1 MKLQT
6 THSVFR
12 IILSFLLLG
21 GLWIAASGF
30 IPKLFITNTQNRE
43 LFHAYAGW
51 FFVALSA
58 LLLALI
64 LRREFKL
71 REQTEAACRVSE
83 EKYRLLM
90 LGANDGIII
99 ADAETGAILEVNRK
113 MEDLVGQPA
122 EAIIGMNLSELYPKD
137 KIARCREILQ
147 DVIRANKTLANDLC
161 IAQKGGRTIPVEISA
176 SIVEL
181 GGTKLLQG
189 IFRDISRRLEAEEA
203 QRKEA
208 IRTKQ
213 YLEVAGVMIV
223 VIDRQGTVTLINRK
237 GGEILGY
244 EEEEIVGK
252 NWFDHFIP
260 SRIRNEERSLFTRSL
275 AGARTTE
282 EYYESPIMN
291 RNNEER
297 MIAWHNI
304 FLRNDQGEVIA
315 ALSSG
320 EDIVARK
327 TAEEQARYR
336 LEHLTTLHAIDM
348 IINAS
353 LDLRVT
359 LEKFLDLIIS
369 QLHVDA
375 ADVLL
380 LNQHTQMLEYA
391 ALQGFRDTRIL
402 HTRLRLGQGIAGRV
416 ALERRSIS
424 IPDLLDPTSGYERA
438 PFLKGEGYLAYH
450 AVPLLSKGQVK
461 GVLEIFHRS
470 PLTFDDEWMSFLHAL
485 AAHAAIAIDNAALF
499 SDLQRSNAELILA
512 YDTSIEGWAR
522 TLELRDKE
530 TEGHTKRAA
539 EMTLRIARATGIS
552 DAELVHVRRGALL
565 HDIGKMSIPDAI
577 LLKTGPLSAEE
588 WEIMR
593 RHPVYAYE
601 LLSPIS
607 YLRQALDIPYC
618 HHERWDGTG
627 YPRGLQ
633 GEQIPLAARIFALAD
648 TWDAL
653 ISERR
658 YHSAWSED
666 RVLEHIRS
674 LMGSQFDPNVVEVF
688 LSMELKDRF
697 NDFGAAAE

>member
-1 MKLQT
+1 MKQHT
-6 THSVFR
+6 TYSVFR
-12 IILSFLLLG
+12 IIISYLLLG
-21 GLWIAASGF
+21 GIWISASDY
-30 IPKLFITNTQNRE
+30 ILKLFVTNTQKLALLHDYE
-43 LFHAYAGW
+43 GW
-51 FFVALSA
+51 LFVAVSA
-58 LLLALI
+58 LLLSLFM
-64 LRREFKL
+64 RREFKF
-71 REQTEAACRVSE
+71 REQTETAWRVSE
-83 EKYRLLM
+83 EKYRLLL

-99 ADAETGAILEVNRK
+99 ADAETGAILEVNQK
-113 MEDLVGQPA
+113 MEDLIGLPA
-122 EAIIGMNLSELYPKD
+122 ETIIGMNMAELYPQNKR
-137 KIARCREILQ
+137 ARCQEILQ
-147 DVIRANKTLANDLC
+147 DVIRNKKTLANDLC
-161 IAQKGGRTIPVEISA
+161 IAHHGGREIPVELSA

-181 GGTKLLQG
+181 GGKKLLQG
-189 IFRDISRRLEAEEA
+189 IFRDISRR
-203 QRKEA
+203 Q
-208 IRTKQ
+208 
-213 YLEVAGVMIV
+213 
-223 VIDRQGTVTLINRK
+223 
-237 GGEILGY
+237 
-244 EEEEIVGK
+244 
-252 NWFDHFIP
+252 
-260 SRIRNEERSLFTRSL
+260 
-275 AGARTTE
+275 
-282 EYYESPIMN
+282 
-291 RNNEER
+291 
-297 MIAWHNI
+297 
-304 FLRNDQGEVIA
+304 
-315 ALSSG
+315 
-320 EDIVARK
+320 

-359 LEKFLDLIIS
+359 LEKFLDLVIS

-380 LNQHTQMLEYA
+380 LNPHTQMLEYA

-402 HTRLRLGQGIAGRV
+402 HARLRLGQGIAGRA

-424 IPDLLDPTSGYERA
+424 IPNLLDPTSGYERA
-438 PFLKGEGYLAYH
+438 PFLKGEGYIAYYV
-450 AVPLLSKGQVK
+450 VPLISKGQIK

-470 PLTFDDEWMSFLHAL
+470 PLTFDEEWMSFLHAL

-499 SDLQRSNAELILA
+499 SELQRSNADLILA

-539 EMTLRIARATGIS
+539 EMTLHIARAMNMS

-565 HDIGKMSIPDAI
+565 HDIGKMSIPDTI
-577 LLKTGPLSAEE
+577 LLKAGPLTTEE

-593 RHPVYAYE
+593 RHPIYAYE
-601 LLSPIS
+601 LLSPIA

-627 YPRGLQ
+627 YPRGLK

-674 LMGSQFDPNVVEVF
+674 LTGSQFDPNVVEVF
-688 LSMELKDRF
+688 LNMELKDRF
-697 NDFGAAAE
+697 EDFGAAAE